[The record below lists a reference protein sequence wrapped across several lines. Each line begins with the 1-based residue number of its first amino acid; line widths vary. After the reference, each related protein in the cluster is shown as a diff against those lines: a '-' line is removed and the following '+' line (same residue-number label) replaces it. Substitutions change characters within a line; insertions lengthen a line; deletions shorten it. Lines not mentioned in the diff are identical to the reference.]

1 MLMTSLP
8 SFSATPFPPY
18 DTLSKTPI
26 FISPNYQ
33 PTIKNEEPSVASTR
47 TPFEKL
53 TAIHPNRRITLETG
67 PTPVSMRLMDLF
79 VPLGFGQR
87 ALVVAPPQAGKT
99 TILRQIATAIQ
110 KNHPQASLFLCL
122 VDERPE
128 EVTEWRM
135 EVQGPNV
142 KLYASSFD
150 QESARHGRIVEQA
163 LLDAKRQ
170 AEQGKDVIILLDSL
184 TRLAR
189 AHNMNSDMWERPRGQ
204 RGQHGNYGGG
214 RTLSG
219 GIDARALEVGRR
231 VFGAARAL
239 EEGSS
244 LTIIASCLV
253 ETGSR
258 LDEVVYEEFK
268 GTGNLEI
275 RLSRELADRRIFP
288 AIDVAAS
295 STRQEERLLT
305 PPELR
310 TMSIL
315 RRKLADLP
323 RREITEQVIHLFE
336 KTPSNAQ
343 LIEAITKQ
351 D

>member
-1 MLMTSLP
+1 M
-8 SFSATPFPPY
+8 
-18 DTLSKTPI
+18 
-26 FISPNYQ
+26 
-33 PTIKNEEPSVASTR
+33 ASIH

-67 PTPVSMRLMDLF
+67 PVPLSTRLMDLF

-99 TILRQIATAIQ
+99 TILRQIAAAIQ
-110 KNHPQASLFLCL
+110 QNYPDASLFLCL

-128 EVTEWRM
+128 EVTEWRT

-150 QESARHGRIVEQA
+150 QDSARHGRIVEQA
-163 LLDAKRQ
+163 LNDAKRQ
-170 AEQGKDVIILLDSL
+170 VEQRKDVIVLLDSL

-189 AHNMNSDMWERPRGQ
+189 AHNNNSDMWSGSRNQ
-204 RGQHGNYGGG
+204 RGGFGS

-219 GIDARALEVGRR
+219 GIDAHALEVGRR
-231 VFGAARAL
+231 VFGAARTI
-239 EEGSS
+239 EEGGS
-244 LTIIASCLV
+244 LTIVASCLV
-253 ETGSR
+253 ETGSK

-275 RLSRELADRRIFP
+275 RLSRELADRRVFP
-288 AIDVAAS
+288 AVDLASS
-295 STRQEERLLT
+295 STRQEERLLSPT
-305 PPELR
+305 ELR
-310 TMSIL
+310 TMAIL

-323 RREITEQVIHLFE
+323 RREVTEQVIRLLE
-336 KTPSNAQ
+336 KTTSNAQ
-343 LIEAITKQ
+343 LVEAVLKG
-351 D
+351 

>member
-1 MLMTSLP
+1 M
-8 SFSATPFPPY
+8 
-18 DTLSKTPI
+18 
-26 FISPNYQ
+26 
-33 PTIKNEEPSVASTR
+33 ASIR

-53 TAIHPNRRITLETG
+53 TPIHPDRRITLETG
-67 PTPVSMRLMDLF
+67 PTPIATRVVDLF

-99 TILRQIATAIQ
+99 TILRQIAAAVL
-110 KNHPQASLFLCL
+110 KNYPESSLFLCL

-150 QESARHGRIVEQA
+150 QALAKHGRIVEQA
-163 LLDAKRQ
+163 LTEAKRQ
-170 AEQGKDVIILLDSL
+170 VEQGKDVVMLLDSL

-189 AHNMNSDMWERPRGQ
+189 AHNLSSEMWDGPRNQ
-204 RGQHGNYGGG
+204 RGGS

-231 VFGAARAL
+231 VFGAARTL
-239 EEGSS
+239 EEGGS
-244 LTIIASCLV
+244 LTIVASCLV

-268 GTGNLEI
+268 GTGNLEF

-288 AIDVAAS
+288 AIDIAAS
-295 STRQEERLLT
+295 STRQEERLLS
-305 PPELR
+305 PDELR
-310 TMSIL
+310 AMAIL

-336 KTPSNAQ
+336 KTASNAQ
-343 LIEAITKQ
+343 LVGAVTRPE
-351 D
+351 

>member
-1 MLMTSLP
+1 MPT
-8 SFSATPFPPY
+8 TP
-18 DTLSKTPI
+18 
-26 FISPNYQ
+26 
-33 PTIKNEEPSVASTR
+33 
-47 TPFEKL
+47 
-53 TAIHPNRRITLETG
+53 
-67 PTPVSMRLMDLF
+67 RLIDLF

-87 ALVVAPPQAGKT
+87 ALIVAPPKAGKT
-99 TILRQIATAIQ
+99 TILRQVANSVQQNFPNAM
-110 KNHPQASLFLCL
+110 LFLCL

-142 KLYASSFD
+142 RMYASSFD
-150 QESARHGRIVEQA
+150 QQLSKHGRIVEQA
-163 LLDAKRQ
+163 LNDAKKLV
-170 AEQGKDVIILLDSL
+170 EHGKDVIIILDSL

-189 AHNMNSDMWERPRGQ
+189 AHNLSSDMWDGPRGG
-204 RGQHGNYGGG
+204 RGNYGS

-239 EEGSS
+239 EEGGS
-244 LTIIASCLV
+244 LTIVASCLV

-275 RLSRELADRRIFP
+275 RLSRELADRRVFP
-288 AIDVAAS
+288 AIDLAAS
-295 STRQEERLLT
+295 STRQEERLLS
-305 PPELR
+305 ENEQR
-310 TMSIL
+310 AMSLL

-323 RREITEQVIHLFE
+323 KRDITEQVLRLLE
-336 KTPSNAQ
+336 KTKSNAQ
-343 LIEAITKQ
+343 LVEVVLQ
-351 D
+351 QM

>member
-1 MLMTSLP
+1 
-8 SFSATPFPPY
+8 
-18 DTLSKTPI
+18 
-26 FISPNYQ
+26 
-33 PTIKNEEPSVASTR
+33 VASTR

-87 ALVVAPPQAGKT
+87 ALVVSPPKAGKT
-99 TILRQIATAIQ
+99 TILRQIAAAIQ
-110 KNHPQASLFLCL
+110 KNHPEASLFLCL

-135 EVQGPNV
+135 EIQGPNV

-189 AHNMNSDMWERPRGQ
+189 AHNMNSEMWERPRGQ
-204 RGQHGNYGGG
+204 RSNYGGG

-305 PPELR
+305 PLELR
-310 TMSIL
+310 TMAIL

-336 KTPSNAQ
+336 KTPSNAR
-343 LIEAITKQ
+343 LIEAVTTQ
-351 D
+351 S

>member
-1 MLMTSLP
+1 MA
-8 SFSATPFPPY
+8 ATP
-18 DTLSKTPI
+18 
-26 FISPNYQ
+26 
-33 PTIKNEEPSVASTR
+33 
-47 TPFEKL
+47 TPFDKL
-53 TAIHPNRRITLETG
+53 TAIHPNRRITMETG
-67 PTPVSMRLMDLF
+67 PTPIVTRLMDLF

-99 TILRQIATAIQ
+99 TILRQIAAAVL
-110 KNHPQASLFLCL
+110 KNYPDASLFLCL

-142 KLYASSFD
+142 KLYASSSD
-150 QESARHGRIVEQA
+150 QQAARHGRIVEQA
-163 LLDAKRQ
+163 LNDAKRQ
-170 AEQGKDVIILLDSL
+170 VEQGKDVIMLLDSL

-189 AHNMNSDMWERPRGQ
+189 AHNMSNEMWDRGRSQ
-204 RGQHGNYGGG
+204 RGGYGS

-231 VFGAARAL
+231 VFGAARTL
-239 EEGSS
+239 EEGGS
-244 LTIIASCLV
+244 LTIVASCLV

-288 AIDVAAS
+288 AIDLASS
-295 STRQEERLLT
+295 STRQEERLLSPT
-305 PPELR
+305 ELR
-310 TMSIL
+310 IMASL
-315 RRKLADLP
+315 RRKLAELP
-323 RREITEQVIHLFE
+323 RREVTEQVLRLFE
-336 KTPSNAQ
+336 KTSSNAK
-343 LIEAITKQ
+343 LLEALTKQ
-351 D
+351 I

>member
-1 MLMTSLP
+1 
-8 SFSATPFPPY
+8 
-18 DTLSKTPI
+18 
-26 FISPNYQ
+26 
-33 PTIKNEEPSVASTR
+33 VASTR

-67 PTPVSMRLMDLF
+67 PAPVSMRLMDLF

-99 TILRQIATAIQ
+99 TILRQIAAAIQ

-163 LLDAKRQ
+163 LADAKRQ
-170 AEQGKDVIILLDSL
+170 AEQGKDVVILLDSL

-189 AHNMNSDMWERPRGQ
+189 AHNMNSDMWDRPRGQ
-204 RGQHGNYGGG
+204 RGNYGGG

-239 EEGSS
+239 EEGGS

-310 TMSIL
+310 TMAIL
-315 RRKLADLP
+315 RRKMADLP

-336 KTPSNAQ
+336 KTTSNAQ
-343 LIEAITKQ
+343 LIEAVTKQ
-351 D
+351 G

>member
-1 MLMTSLP
+1 M
-8 SFSATPFPPY
+8 ATAR
-18 DTLSKTPI
+18 I
-26 FISPNYQ
+26 
-33 PTIKNEEPSVASTR
+33 
-47 TPFEKL
+47 PFEKL

-67 PTPVSMRLMDLF
+67 AAPLATRLIDLF

-87 ALVVAPPQAGKT
+87 ALVVSPPKAGKT
-99 TILRQIATAIQ
+99 TILRQTAAAIL
-110 KNHPQASLFLCL
+110 KNYPDAQLFLCL

-150 QESARHGRIVEQA
+150 QQLAKHGRIAEQA
-163 LLDAKRQ
+163 MHDAKLQVER
-170 AEQGKDVIILLDSL
+170 GRDVIILLDSL

-189 AHNMNSDMWERPRGQ
+189 AHNLSSDMWDGPRNQ
-204 RGQHGNYGGG
+204 RGGS

-231 VFGAARAL
+231 VFGAARAI
-239 EEGSS
+239 EEGGS
-244 LTIIASCLV
+244 LTIFASCLV

-288 AIDVAAS
+288 AIDLAAS
-295 STRQEERLLT
+295 STRHEERLLS
-305 PPELR
+305 EQEQKAMAL
-310 TMSIL
+310 M
-315 RRKLADLP
+315 RRKVADLP
-323 RREITEQVIHLFE
+323 KREITEQVLRLIE

-343 LIEAITKQ
+343 LVEAVIKQ
-351 D
+351 W